1 MRTTALALALA
12 LGMHG
17 APGHGDGL
25 RALTLRQDILG
36 WEGVGRLELG
46 RDGYCTGVL
55 VAPDLVLTAAHCL
68 FDGET
73 PRRPED
79 LVFRAGDRSDDTI
92 AARGVVQ
99 AAVDHGYLSARAE
112 TPDRIAADVAL
123 LKLETAIPAGTA
135 RPFLIDPAPPGG
147 GQVSVLSYGA
157 GRDAVPSREAGC
169 RLLGRQAGILAFD
182 CDVTFGSSGAPVF
195 RLVGDRIRIVSIVSS
210 GHRGDRGS
218 LAFGPVLDGKVAAL
232 TAALRSGRG
241 LWEVTPPAARRLVT
255 EDGRAA
261 GGARFLRP

>member
-1 MRTTALALALA
+1 VRIAALALALCTLA
-12 LGMHG
+12 V
-17 APGHGDGL
+17 PGHGDGL

-46 RDGYCTGVL
+46 RDGYCTGAL

-68 FDGET
+68 FDGAA

-79 LVFRAGDRSDDTI
+79 IVFRAGDRSDDSI
-92 AARGVVQ
+92 AARGIVQ
-99 AAVDHGYLSARAE
+99 AAVDDGYLAAGPESPE
-112 TPDRIAADVAL
+112 RIAADVAL
-123 LKLETAIPAGTA
+123 LKLQTAIPAGTA
-135 RPFLIDPAPPGG
+135 RPFLIDTAPAGG
-147 GQVSVLSYGA
+147 GRVSVLSYGA

-169 RLLGRQAGILAFD
+169 RLLGRQSDILAFD

-195 RLVGDRIRIVSIVSS
+195 RLDGERIRIVSIVSS
-210 GHRGDRGS
+210 GHRGEEGS
-218 LAFGPVLDGKVAAL
+218 LAFGPVLDGKVTAL

-241 LWEVTPPAARRLVT
+241 LWEVAPPAARRLGT
-255 EDGRAA
+255 DEDRAA